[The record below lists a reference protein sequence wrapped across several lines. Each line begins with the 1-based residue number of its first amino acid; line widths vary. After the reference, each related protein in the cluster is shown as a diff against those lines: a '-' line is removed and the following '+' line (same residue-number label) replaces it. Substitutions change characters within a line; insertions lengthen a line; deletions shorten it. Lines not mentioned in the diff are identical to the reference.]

1 MERYAKLIILLGVLG
16 TSASAIFTRIST
28 APSMVL
34 AMYRMCIAS
43 ALLLPGV
50 LTRARKDW
58 ALLDRRTILLCA
70 CSGMFLALHFTTY
83 FESIHRT
90 SVAAATILGN
100 TQVFFVAMLMLALFR
115 ETLSRRCWL
124 AIGLTF
130 FGGTVIALSSAGDG
144 NALSGNLLAL
154 LCAALLA
161 CYTMIGHSC
170 RRRNVSTSIYTF
182 LVYSSAALTLL
193 ILLPLTGASYLG
205 YEPVNWLCACG
216 MVVFCTFLGHSI
228 FSWGLKYEA
237 PALVS
242 TLQMLEPVFSTIWAM
257 LLFREIPSLL
267 VALGGCVVITG
278 IILYCRFTAEQEE
291 L

>member
-1 MERYAKLIILLGVLG
+1 MERYAKFIILLGVLG

-43 ALLLPGV
+43 VLLLPSV
-50 LTRARKDW
+50 LTKARPDW
-58 ALLDRRTILLCA
+58 KLLDRRTALLCA
-70 CSGMFLALHFTTY
+70 LSGMFLALHFTTY

-100 TQVFFVAMLMLALFR
+100 TQVFFVALLMLALFR
-115 ETLSRRCWL
+115 ETISRRCWL

-130 FGGTVIALSSAGDG
+130 LGGTVIALSGTGDG

-170 RRRNVSTSIYTF
+170 RRRNVSTAIYTF
-182 LVYSSAALTLL
+182 LVYSSAAVTLL
-193 ILLPLTGASYLG
+193 LLLPLTGASYFG
-205 YEPVNWLCACG
+205 YEPVNWLCAGG
-216 MVVFCTFLGHSI
+216 MVLFCTFLGHSI
-228 FSWGLKYEA
+228 FSWGLRYEP

-242 TLQMLEPVFSTIWAM
+242 TLQLLEPVFSTVWAM
-257 LLFREIPSLL
+257 FLFREIPSIT
-267 VALGGCVVITG
+267 VILGGCVVIAG
-278 IILYCRFTAEQEE
+278 IILYCRFTAQQEGM
-291 L
+291 